1 MSLYPSLEDMKVDQM
16 GRAQAQM
23 VSEMMSAQVE
33 NNPTAP
39 PAIAGYAAPPYPLH
53 PPEAAKQQNS
63 LAHLYPSLGDYMG
76 LEFTDEVIAANMP
89 EYLAVAQVQPGTVA
103 VAPASG
109 PAAVVPSGM
118 VAPISGASPGLY
130 RAQVTNSIREITLCK
145 DSEGKVGMRV
155 KAINKGVF
163 VCLVK
168 KNSPA
173 ALAGLRFGDQILQI
187 NSENVAGYSMEKV
200 HDMLKKSP
208 TNGIS
213 LAIRDRPF
221 ERTVTL
227 HKDSTGHIGFQFRDG
242 EITALVKDSSAAR
255 NGLLTDHHLL
265 EVNGQNVVGLKDKE
279 VSAIINECGPGWS
292 MEKVHDMLK
301 KSPTNGISLAIR
313 DRVDYKLLRL
323 QVKFTR
329 LNCIYPI
336 IEGVK
341 IHTFSVASSIMVLS
355 LNYLYTVSSLH
366 NGSPSAF
373 VHADMYSSRGIY
385 NVGEKKRLIS
395 QTRRNELD
403 ILTE

>member
-23 VSEMMSAQVE
+23 VSEMISAQVE

-39 PAIAGYAAPPYPLH
+39 PAIAGYVSPPYPLH
-53 PPEAAKQQNS
+53 PPETAKQQNS

-89 EYLAVAQVQPGTVA
+89 EYLAVSQVQPGTVA
-103 VAPASG
+103 VAPTSG
-109 PAAVVPSGM
+109 PVSVVPSGM

-130 RAQVTNSIREITLCK
+130 RAQVTNSIRETTLCK

-279 VSAIINECGPGWS
+279 VSAIINECGQVVTVTIMPS
-292 MEKVHDMLK
+292 FVYKHMMKHMASSLK
-301 KSPTNGISLAIR
+301 KFM
-313 DRVDYKLLRL
+313 D
-323 QVKFTR
+323 
-329 LNCIYPI
+329 
-336 IEGVK
+336 
-341 IHTFSVASSIMVLS
+341 HSIPDL
-355 LNYLYTVSSLH
+355 
-366 NGSPSAF
+366 
-373 VHADMYSSRGIY
+373 
-385 NVGEKKRLIS
+385 
-395 QTRRNELD
+395 
-403 ILTE
+403 